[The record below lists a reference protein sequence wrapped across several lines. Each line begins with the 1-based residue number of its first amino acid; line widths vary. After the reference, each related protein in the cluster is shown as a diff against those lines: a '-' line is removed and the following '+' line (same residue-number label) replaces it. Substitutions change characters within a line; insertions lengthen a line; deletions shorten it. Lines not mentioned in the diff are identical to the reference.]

1 MRSQIDAIVKSAGLV
16 PAQMTAIDNACP
28 TDATTAG
35 VSSTEAS
42 KEKLEWRSMLYTYI
56 RKCRLGGAT
65 PSRGWLSTL
74 LAAVRPRGPGR
85 SRRFR
90 GFPTSRWKDVFEL
103 TEWFRPGTLKKD
115 ANFDPNKM

>member
-1 MRSQIDAIVKSAGLV
+1 
-16 PAQMTAIDNACP
+16 MTAIDNACP

-42 KEKLEWRSMLYTYI
+42 KEKLEWRSMLYYYI
-56 RKCRLGGAT
+56 RTCQLGGAT
-65 PSRGWLSTL
+65 PRAALAL
-74 LAAVRPRGPGR
+74 LRLALHAPGCGAAARARPKSPIPRLPI
-85 SRRFR
+85 
-90 GFPTSRWKDVFEL
+90 SRWKDVFEL